1 MHTYIG
7 SVQLIWTKLVY
18 NYFVLR
24 TMMMYYW
31 YDVYTCAICALVQLF
46 RCHEV
51 TVSQQQAAGS
61 RQQVAICLITIGC
74 IYTSLSSVYHFN
86 YYILIVCT
94 V

>member
-51 TVSQQQAAGS
+51 TVSQQAAGS
-61 RQQVAICLITIGC
+61 RSDGNMFNNNWMHYEFKFC
-74 IYTSLSSVYHFN
+74 IPL